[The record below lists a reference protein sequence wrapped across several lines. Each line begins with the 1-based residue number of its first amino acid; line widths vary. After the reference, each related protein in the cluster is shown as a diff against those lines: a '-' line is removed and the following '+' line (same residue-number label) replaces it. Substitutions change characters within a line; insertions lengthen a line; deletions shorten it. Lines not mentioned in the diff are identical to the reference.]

1 MIHDENKGSWCV
13 QTQARWIH
21 RQATPQ
27 RCFYIEC
34 STREERGVVIMKKKG
49 AYSLV
54 GAFGLLG
61 NVFFTL
67 PEPMAAT
74 LYLLAGICFLLLA
87 WEMLFGAKGNF

>member
-1 MIHDENKGSWCV
+1 MN
-13 QTQARWIH
+13 
-21 RQATPQ
+21 
-27 RCFYIEC
+27 
-34 STREERGVVIMKKKG
+34 KKG
-49 AYSLV
+49 AYSLG

-87 WEMLFGAKGNF
+87 WEMLFGAKGNP